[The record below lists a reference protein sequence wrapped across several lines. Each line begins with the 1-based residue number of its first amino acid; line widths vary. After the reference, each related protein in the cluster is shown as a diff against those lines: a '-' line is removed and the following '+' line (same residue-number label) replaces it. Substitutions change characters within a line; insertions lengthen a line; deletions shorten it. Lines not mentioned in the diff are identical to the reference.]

1 MFKSLKLAIGP
12 RVRKSPYYE
21 SPEEQLEA
29 TLVDCLGLKKELNV
43 IL

>member
-1 MFKSLKLAIGP
+1 MYKSLKLAIGP

-29 TLVDCLGLKKELNV
+29 TLVEWPWVKKRA
-43 IL
+43 